1 MDLRLN
7 ERLSRFL
14 HAVNAPLILRPFMS
28 DLALDES
35 LAKAQTKPRSPRPL
49 AIWLWSLAALVF
61 LMIVVGGVTRLTE
74 SGLSITEWKPV
85 TGVIPPLSQADWI
98 AEFEKYKQIPQF
110 SALFPDMDLGGFKF
124 IYFWEWSHRLIG
136 RLLAVVLV
144 VPLIFFWATG
154 RLTGVLK
161 LKLLGIFALGGLQG
175 FVGWWMVSSGLSE
188 RVEVAQQRLAIH
200 LLLAS
205 FTFAGL
211 IWLAASVKRETP
223 PAGSPGLRRFGSL
236 ILFAVFT
243 QIGLGALVAGLRA
256 GRVYNTWPLMDGL
269 FIPAR
274 DVLTSLTPVWRN
286 LTDNIALVQ
295 LDHRLAAY
303 TLLVLAAIQAL
314 VAARY
319 GGKIA
324 LRAFIL
330 LGVVVVQA
338 AIGIATLLLAVP
350 LWAGLLHQAFAMI
363 VLGKAVIYRQALSS
377 SRGHAAKA

>member
-1 MDLRLN
+1 
-7 ERLSRFL
+7 
-14 HAVNAPLILRPFMS
+14 MS
-28 DLALDES
+28 DAVLNSSVTQAE
-35 LAKAQTKPRSPRPL
+35 AKPHSARPL

-61 LMIVVGGVTRLTE
+61 LMVVVGGATRLTE

-85 TGVIPPLSQADWI
+85 TGVIPPLSQADWV
-98 AEFEKYKQIPQF
+98 AEFQKYKQIPQF

-136 RLLAVVLV
+136 RLLGFVL
-144 VPLIFFWATG
+144 LIPFIGFWAAG
-154 RLTGVLK
+154 RLTNGLK

-205 FTFAGL
+205 FTFACL
-211 IWLAASVKRETP
+211 VWLAASVTRVA
-223 PAGSPGLRRFGSL
+223 PARTSPGLRRFGNL
-236 ILFAVFT
+236 IILVVFV

-256 GRVYNTWPLMDGL
+256 GRVYNTWPLMDGS
-269 FIPAR
+269 FMPGR
-274 DVLTSLTPVWRN
+274 DVLTSLSPVWRN
-286 LTDNIALVQ
+286 LTDNVALVQ
-295 LDHRLAAY
+295 LDHRLVAY
-303 TLLVLAAIQAL
+303 TLLVLAAIQA
-314 VAARY
+314 VIAARY

-330 LGVVVVQA
+330 FSLVIVQA

-363 VLGKAVIYRQALSS
+363 VLGKAVVYRQALSPGQAAS
-377 SRGHAAKA
+377 SA